1 MRAHSRVGRVG
12 SGYVR
17 GYAIINGRAR
27 TMRSG
32 RVFQL
37 QAFDDAIAGV
47 TYAARYVTSH
57 CYAFRG
63 HTSNFI
69 DTLLGNGGCST
80 SDQ

>member
-47 TYAARYVTSH
+47 TYAAR
-57 CYAFRG
+57 CYL
-63 HTSNFI
+63 S
-69 DTLLGNGGCST
+69 LLRVPRT
-80 SDQ
+80 HFEFH